1 MVFSQQVPA
10 KRLRATGGSAD
21 RIERVDRQP
30 WNRLLAWVIDWMCL
44 LAWVALIAAVGIP
57 LWLSGMTG
65 GLTVVALNIIATLFL
80 VVPVT
85 LMLARLESS
94 ARQAS
99 IGKHLRQLL
108 VVNSRTGVR
117 VSYRRALAR
126 NTMKIAVPWTI
137 GHAAVFG
144 IVASS
149 AEGAVPPWIWVATA
163 FAYVLP
169 VAYVAPL
176 FVGTGRTPYDR
187 ISGTAVTQRS
197 RGGL

>member
-1 MVFSQQVPA
+1 MN
-10 KRLRATGGSAD
+10 
-21 RIERVDRQP
+21 RQP
-30 WNRLLAWVIDWMCL
+30 WNRLLAWVIGWISI
-44 LAWVALIAAVGIP
+44 LAWVALIAAAGVP
-57 LWLSGMTG
+57 LWLAGITG

-85 LMLARLESS
+85 LMLAWFESS

-99 IGKHLRQLL
+99 IGKHLRRLL
-108 VVNSRTGVR
+108 VVNSRTCVR
-117 VSYRRALAR
+117 VSYRRALVR

-169 VAYVAPL
+169 AAYVASL
-176 FVGTGRTPYDR
+176 FLGTGQTPYDR
-187 ISGTAVTQRS
+187 ISGTSVTLRS
-197 RGGL
+197 RSGS